1 MMSSEDSDLT
11 FLTAALST
19 MLDASDEGFIVL
31 DGGGRC
37 RMIARRAG
45 EMFGIEPS
53 AYVGKQGAEVLEAF
67 AKACDDPD
75 AFWRAAAAPLGAPV
89 SAGEVEVRRPM
100 ARTVLCRAI
109 AVPRDTARDTPRTAA
124 RDAAEGRLGGR
135 IVFLRDV
142 THERAA
148 ETSTRQLRARLRA
161 LMPFDGLT
169 GLLNQRR
176 LYEEL
181 GREHSRSTRAWD
193 SYTLLRIDVDGM
205 KEINVAL
212 GLPAGD
218 VVLEQVARRLE
229 TCVREYDVLARLEGD
244 EFGVL
249 LPGADAVAAVA
260 VGTRMVKAVGAESI
274 VIGGVVG
281 APRGPTRSWRR
292 AGAAWRRAGL
302 LLRADG
308 HDLRRRSAVDAAV
321 PVERGGHLP
330 PLGRSALGGSAARRG
345 AAPPL
350 RAVLTPP
357 HARPDLLRQ
366 RLARASQAE
375 RRGGASRVLAAV
387 HGRPRAGVRRRR
399 TRAARRG

>member
-1 MMSSEDSDLT
+1 MMSSEDSDLA

-19 MLDASDEGFIVL
+19 MLDASDEGFVVL

-45 EMFGIEPS
+45 ELFGIEPS

-67 AKACDDPD
+67 AKACEDPD

-89 SAGEVEVRRPM
+89 TAGEVEVRNPI

-249 LPGADAVAAVA
+249 LPGADAIAAVA
-260 VGTRMVKAVGAESI
+260 VGTRMVKAVCAESV
-274 VIGGVVG
+274 VI
-281 APRGPTRSWRR
+281 
-292 AGAAWRRAGL
+292 
-302 LLRADG
+302 
-308 HDLRRRSAVDAAV
+308 
-321 PVERGGHLP
+321 
-330 PLGRSALGGSAARRG
+330 GSAADAVWSEEILAVGGGPAPARRPSPPERMVTVSVGG
-345 AAPPL
+345 ALWMPPSRL
-350 RAVLTPP
+350 SAEAIFRRSGDALWE
-357 HARPDLLRQ
+357 AR
-366 RLARASQAE
+366 
-375 RRGGASRVLAAV
+375 RRGGAQLHLYEPS
-387 HGRPRAGVRRRR
+387 
-399 TRAARRG
+399 

>member
-1 MMSSEDSDLT
+1 MMSSEDSDLA
-11 FLTAALST
+11 FLTAALAT

-45 EMFGIEPS
+45 EMFGVDPS
-53 AYVGKQGAEVLEAF
+53 AYIGKQGAEVLEAF

-89 SAGEVEVRRPM
+89 TAGEVDVRKPF

-109 AVPRDTARDTPRTAA
+109 AVARDTARDTPRTAT
-124 RDAAEGRLGGR
+124 REAAEGRLGGR
-135 IVFLRDV
+135 IVFVRDV
-142 THERAA
+142 TLERAA
-148 ETSTRQLRARLRA
+148 ESSTRQLRARLRA

-205 KEINVAL
+205 KDINLEL
-212 GLPAGD
+212 GLPSGD

-249 LPGADAVAAVA
+249 LPGADAVAARA
-260 VGTRMVKAVGAESI
+260 VGTRMVKAVGGESI
-274 VIGGVVG
+274 VLGSGV
-281 APRGPTRSWRR
+281 
-292 AGAAWRRAGL
+292 GAAWS
-302 LLRADG
+302 DEIV
-308 HDLRRRSAVDAAV
+308 AV
-321 PVERGGHLP
+321 GG
-330 PLGRSALGGSAARRG
+330 GG
-345 AAPPL
+345 AAPVRRPS
-350 RAVLTPP
+350 PP
-357 HARPDLLRQ
+357 ERTITISVGGALWMPPSRLSAEAIFRRSGDALWEARQ
-366 RLARASQAE
+366 
-375 RRGGASRVLAAV
+375 RGGAQLHLYEPS
-387 HGRPRAGVRRRR
+387 
-399 TRAARRG
+399 